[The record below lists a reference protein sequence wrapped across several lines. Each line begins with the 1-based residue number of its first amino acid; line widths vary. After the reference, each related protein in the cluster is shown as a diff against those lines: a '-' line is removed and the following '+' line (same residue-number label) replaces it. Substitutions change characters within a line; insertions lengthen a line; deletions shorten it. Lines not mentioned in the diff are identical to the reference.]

1 MVLFRT
7 KGIKPEVSFL
17 LISLSIFR
25 NAETK
30 GYKAGDVIFAAGDT
44 GKAMYVVSEGEV
56 DIRVGGNVVECISPG
71 SIFGEMA
78 LIDNSPRSATAIA
91 KTDCKVVPLDQGRF
105 QFLVQETP
113 FFALQV
119 MTIMATRLRHAN
131 SRMAAKA
138 D

>member
-1 MVLFRT
+1 
-7 KGIKPEVSFL
+7 

-25 NAETK
+25 NAETS
-30 GYKAGDVIFAAGDT
+30 GYKAGDVIFAKGDP

-56 DIRVGGNVVECISPG
+56 EIKVAGNVVECISPG

-78 LIDNSPRSATAIA
+78 LIDNSPRSATAVA
-91 KTDCKVVPLDQGRF
+91 KTDCKIVPLDQRRF

-119 MTIMATRLRHAN
+119 MSIMANRLRQAN
-131 SRMAAKA
+131 ARIAGKA
-138 D
+138 Q

>member
-1 MVLFRT
+1 M
-7 KGIKPEVSFL
+7 
-17 LISLSIFR
+17 
-25 NAETK
+25 
-30 GYKAGDVIFAAGDT
+30 GYRAGSVIFATGDP

-56 DIRVGGNVVECISPG
+56 DIQVGGNVVECIRPG

-91 KTDCKVVPLDQGRF
+91 KTDCKVVPLDQRRF

-119 MTIMATRLRHAN
+119 MTIMANRLRHAN
-131 SRMAAKA
+131 ARMAKA
-138 D
+138 ESKA

>member
-1 MVLFRT
+1 M
-7 KGIKPEVSFL
+7 
-17 LISLSIFR
+17 ISLSIFR
-25 NAETK
+25 NAETTA
-30 GYKAGDVIFAAGDT
+30 YKAGDVIFATGEA
-44 GKAMYVVSEGEV
+44 GKAMYVVSQGEV
-56 DIRVGGNVVECISPG
+56 DIKVGDNVVECISPG

-91 KTDCKVVPLDQGRF
+91 KTDCTVVPLDQRRF

-131 SRMAAKA
+131 SRMTAKV